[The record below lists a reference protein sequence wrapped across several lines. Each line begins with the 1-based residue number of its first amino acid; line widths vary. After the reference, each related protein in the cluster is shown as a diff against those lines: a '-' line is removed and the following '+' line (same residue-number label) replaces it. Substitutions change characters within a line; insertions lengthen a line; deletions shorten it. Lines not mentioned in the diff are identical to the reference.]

1 MDASKPRGNRISRE
15 GRAYFK
21 ALGRRIARLR
31 GEMSQGKLGQI
42 LGVTEDTVAAIE
54 RGERRPP
61 LAAMPKLAAHF
72 GVSMND
78 LVDDPRPCHQRCN
91 STSKGSRGWTG
102 WTKRIRHS
110 SLNWWRCSY
119 AVSRPSAAIF
129 FSRHSGVLRGS
140 SDQR

>member
-78 LVDDPRPCHQRCN
+78 LVDDPRPLPPKMQQHLERLARLDGLDEKDQAF
-91 STSKGSRGWTG
+91 
-102 WTKRIRHS
+102 I
-110 SLNWWRCSY
+110 LEL
-119 AVSRPSAAIF
+119 VEML
-129 FSRHSGVLRGS
+129 LR
-140 SDQR
+140 R